1 MKMTDEELQAKF
13 LYDNGTL
20 RNKFAIKNADEL
32 SLIEYRGAAE
42 REVALLQQQPK
53 IKSFE
58 DLQTINKF
66 LFGWLYDWAGE
77 LRNYYISKA
86 GFDFLEY
93 GRFDNAIKYINDEI
107 VRLNKKKQPTI
118 EDYAALLNDLN
129 YIHPFREG
137 NGRSTRIWLDIIM
150 KRELN
155 KVIDWSVVDK
165 EDYLL
170 AMERSPIKDIEIKY
184 ILKQALTEKIN
195 DRKVYMKGIDHSYYY
210 EGYVVYKAEEL

>member
-1 MKMTDEELQAKF
+1 M
-13 LYDNGTL
+13 
-20 RNKFAIKNADEL
+20 
-32 SLIEYRGAAE
+32 
-42 REVALLQQQPK
+42 ALLQQQPK

-86 GFDFLEY
+86 DFDFLEY

-107 VRLNKKKQPTI
+107 GRLNKKKQPTI

-137 NGRSTRIWLDIIM
+137 NGRSTKLFIQLIALHHGQIIDYPADNAEM
-150 KRELN
+150 IAGLN
-155 KVIDWSVVDK
+155 QSDVGIIAKT
-165 EDYLL
+165 
-170 AMERSPIKDIEIKY
+170 M
-184 ILKQALTEKIN
+184 ALQKSA
-195 DRKVYMKGIDHSYYY
+195 G
-210 EGYVVYKAEEL
+210 

>member
-32 SLIEYRGAAE
+32 SLIEYRGVAE

-93 GRFDNAIKYINDEI
+93 DRFDNAIKYINDEI
-107 VRLNKKKQPTI
+107 VRLNMKKQPTI

-137 NGRSTRIWLDIIM
+137 NGRSTKLFIQLIALHHGQLIDYPADNAEMIARLNQSDVGIIAKTM
-150 KRELN
+150 
-155 KVIDWSVVDK
+155 
-165 EDYLL
+165 
-170 AMERSPIKDIEIKY
+170 
-184 ILKQALTEKIN
+184 ALQKSA
-195 DRKVYMKGIDHSYYY
+195 G
-210 EGYVVYKAEEL
+210 